1 MEKSRPRF
9 VHSFPL
15 ISILIPYYDSAHKS
29 FVLLST
35 LWKES
40 RCNLNDFYLVFRR
53 LTISSAEIVGIET
66 HKFLHLPWDL
76 FKFELELKTLK
87 DWETFIKFVENIN
100 KRRGCYFEGHYM
112 SEQIWIRFLNIHS
125 KFIIKLKPYIS
136 LMKSIIIIKDS
147 KEAPLSKPIE
157 STLFDQA
164 FLFQSLSIPNESYM
178 LDRDNREWILTF
190 IFNHFTGMI
199 KPDFKEFK

>member
-53 LTISSAEIVGIET
+53 LTISSAEIIGLEI
-66 HKFLHLPWDL
+66 HNFLQLPWDL
-76 FKFELELKTLK
+76 FKFELELKTIK
-87 DWETFIKFVENIN
+87 DWETFIKFVENIS

-112 SEQIWIRFLNIHS
+112 SEQIWIRFLNIHPN
-125 KFIIKLKPYIS
+125 FIIKLSPYIS
-136 LMKSIIIIKDS
+136 LMKLIVIIKYS
-147 KEAPLSKPIE
+147 EETPLSKSIE
-157 STLFDQA
+157 STLFDQII
-164 FLFQSLSIPNESYM
+164 LYQSWNQSEEPFS
-178 LDRDNREWILTF
+178 LDRNCEEWILTLVF
-190 IFNHFTGMI
+190 DHSTGNI
-199 KPDFKEFK
+199 KPAFKEFK